1 MNYRRVELRMKGM
14 KVLLGAVMVGT
25 LAFGMTNPTP
35 GEAANA
41 PAKVQPNNNVSVYGR
56 MGMYMGS
63 YFQGSMHEVIAEKL
77 GMTSEELYKDRLD
90 GKSIADLLKEKD
102 ISADEVVK
110 AVIVE
115 REAALND
122 MVKAKTITEDQKD
135 LMLKNMKAMVE
146 NMIEAEGVG
155 PGGGGA
161 GAGFYRGGGCF
172 MNPGANPGIG
182 RGRMGAGLMWW

>member
-1 MNYRRVELRMKGM
+1 VELRMKGI
-14 KVLLGAVMVGT
+14 KVLLGVAMVGT

-77 GMTSEELYKDRLD
+77 GMTSEELYKARLD

-102 ISADEVVK
+102 ISAADVVK
-110 AVIVE
+110 AVIAE
-115 REAALND
+115 REAALD
-122 MVKAKTITEDQKD
+122 DLVKAKSITEDQKD
-135 LMLKNMKAMVE
+135 LMLKNMEAMVE
-146 NMIEAEGVG
+146 NMIEAEGGG
-155 PGGGGA
+155 PGGA
-161 GAGFYRGGGCF
+161 GAGLYRGGGCF
-172 MNPGANPGIG
+172 MDPGANPGMG
-182 RGRMGAGLMWW
+182 RGRMGAGPMWW